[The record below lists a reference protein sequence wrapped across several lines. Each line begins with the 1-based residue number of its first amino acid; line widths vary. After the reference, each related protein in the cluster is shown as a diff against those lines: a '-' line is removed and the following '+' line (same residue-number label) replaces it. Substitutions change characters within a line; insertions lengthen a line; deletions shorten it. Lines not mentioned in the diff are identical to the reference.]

1 MRDRSHPP
9 SLLRRLSLHQVSCF
23 HQKVWVGTRAMLAE
37 PAVAVVANCYGYDL
51 LEADAEA

>member
-1 MRDRSHPP
+1 
-9 SLLRRLSLHQVSCF
+9 
-23 HQKVWVGTRAMLAE
+23 MLAE